1 MEKDIKTI
9 RDLKCP
15 DLYLGESFEDG
26 YEGCRVMVIGHQ
38 APATDGEEDKFKND
52 RAQFEKEYKNNNIEI
67 IQIDILEEGYKTW
80 KKEERRRTNTWQKF
94 KNIIY
99 YPNKPALD
107 SKEAKY
113 LLQHIAF
120 ANYLT
125 KPCFNKNRMGIDAS
139 EFYTN
144 DLEAFKHYLDMA
156 FKNNDKPNIVLVWG
170 ISQKGSYKYI
180 KSCAES
186 IIDDKY
192 CILKNNNGAT
202 INVLNIQHPM
212 AANQNDT
219 HAKIDNLIKTL
230 KEHALL

>member
-1 MEKDIKTI
+1 MEEVV
-9 RDLKCP
+9 RNLKCP
-15 DLYLGESFEDG
+15 DLYLGESYEDG

-38 APATDGEEDKFKND
+38 APATDGEEDNFKND
-52 RAQFEKEYKNNNIEI
+52 RAQFEKDYKNNNIEL
-67 IQIDILEEGYKTW
+67 IQKDILEEGYKTW

-94 KNIIY
+94 INIIY

-144 DLEAFKHYLDMA
+144 DLEAFKHYIDMA

-170 ISQKGSYKYI
+170 LSKDGSYKYI
-180 KSCAES
+180 KNCAEK
-186 IIDDKY
+186 IIDEKQ
-192 CILKNNNGAT
+192 CILKNKNGAT

-219 HAKIDNLIKTL
+219 HAKIKNLIKTL
-230 KEHALL
+230 KEHAAL